1 MKTECLKKIL
11 FVIFATVLSVGFIAC
26 QNQIEDVQPIESNQ
40 PEVGLFSRST
50 SELPFLQGADLSYI
64 NELQDGG
71 VKYYDNGSTAVR
83 NSVLTNIGL
92 LMYFCG

>member
-40 PEVGLFSRST
+40 PEVGDR
-50 SELPFLQGADLSYI
+50 
-64 NELQDGG
+64 
-71 VKYYDNGSTAVR
+71 K
-83 NSVLTNIGL
+83 SVV
-92 LMYFCG
+92 

>member
-50 SELPFLQGADLSYI
+50 SELPFLQGD
-64 NELQDGG
+64 
-71 VKYYDNGSTAVR
+71 
-83 NSVLTNIGL
+83 IGTPL
-92 LMYFCG
+92 PSRSRPFVYQ